1 MSGGHIDELLS
12 LWAATL
18 VEHTANPPFE
28 SHGDLY
34 STIDATPLGDCPWQS
49 VTLHYNGERPEN
61 DVPSWMTSDYDVWF
75 RNPLRLL
82 ENMVSNPDF
91 DGEFDVTPL
100 QERDTAGNHRFQ
112 NFMSGNWSWKQAVSI
127 SIYYT
132 FLMFLI

>member
-18 VEHTANPPFE
+18 VEHGADPPFK

-61 DVPSWMTSDYDVWF
+61 NVPSWMTSDYDVWF
-75 RNPLRLL
+75 RDPRTLL

-91 DGEFDVTPL
+91 QWRVRCCTL
-100 QERDTAGNHRFQ
+100 AG
-112 NFMSGNWSWKQAVSI
+112 
-127 SIYYT
+127 T
-132 FLMFLI
+132 